1 MLAEA
6 WLARRFTL
14 GRLLAIKPEQTRVV
28 QALPTAQAQGTQPR
42 PSEAPTPTL
51 PELCWS
57 VRRHGVLV
65 AESDPNEPDTQ
76 RTLDALQAVASRP
89 GDTFV
94 VSSLEWSEPVRREE
108 WTTLLQS
115 TNQGTIGVAFT
126 TEHGSEII
134 APERTIAWNE
144 TLPQALQRFLK
155 KGLGGRYLELRT
167 AKSETKLVRTG
178 EPTLEAELY
187 RGTSLVPLEP
197 EQRENR
203 ALTIAT
209 GIAMWFANN
218 VDAAGRLPYL
228 WNTSEENPDH
238 SSDNAIRRFLG
249 SIALGRFAMHQGDET
264 LNDAYRRN
272 LTHLLDTY
280 LQPLGDGMAIIAE
293 KYAANLGASSLAGL
307 AILAGQEDDQD
318 HQALSMLLRAVTAMT
333 HEQIGFRTHFYPT
346 ERDVQGWEFYSGEA
360 LLFLCEAARLKIPDA
375 PTKDELFVL
384 YRRCRD
390 RWRERRHVAFV
401 SWHSQALASLYRI
414 RPAQELANFIAEMN
428 DWLIELQ
435 LLDASEPDRLGE
447 FGDPRRPAH
456 GTPHASSTAVYL
468 EGLADARD
476 VARAMGDKTRV
487 ERYERTIGLALRSLR
502 QLQFRDWRCTWYLE
516 NPEAVLG
523 ALRSNVTDNRVR
535 IDNCGHALAG
545 LVKLLS
551 PLTLP
556 VPASPTEPREPN
568 TQYK

>member
-1 MLAEA
+1 M
-6 WLARRFTL
+6 
-14 GRLLAIKPEQTRVV
+14 
-28 QALPTAQAQGTQPR
+28 
-42 PSEAPTPTL
+42 L

-57 VRRHGVLV
+57 VRREGRTI
-65 AESDPNEPDTQ
+65 AESDPEDPDLT
-76 RTLDALQAVASRP
+76 RTLAALQRVEAAP
-89 GDTFV
+89 GDTYV
-94 VSSLEWSEPVRREE
+94 VSTLEWSEPLPREE
-108 WTTLLQS
+108 WTNLLAS
-115 TNQGTIGVAFT
+115 EARGTIGVSFT
-126 TEHGSEII
+126 TEHSSEVIT
-134 APERTIAWNE
+134 PERTIAWNE
-144 TLPQALQRFLK
+144 TLPTALHRFLE
-155 KGLGGRYLELRT
+155 KGLGGRFLEIRT
-167 AKSETKLVRTG
+167 AKSKTKLVRTG

-187 RGTSLVPLEP
+187 RGSSLVPLEP
-197 EQRENR
+197 AKGENR

-228 WNTSEENPDH
+228 WDTSEENPDH

-307 AILAGQEDDQD
+307 AILAGPEEDQD
-318 HQALSMLLRAVTAMT
+318 RQALSMLLRAVSSMT
-333 HEQIGFRTHFYPT
+333 HERRGFRTHFYPADRN
-346 ERDVQGWEFYSGEA
+346 EQGWEFYSGEA
-360 LLFLCEAARLKIPDA
+360 LLFLCEAARLKIPGA
-375 PTKDELFVL
+375 STEDELFVL

-414 RPAQELANFIAEMN
+414 RPAQELANFITEMN

-502 QLQFRDWRCTWYLE
+502 QLQFRDWQCTWYLE

-523 ALRSNVTDNRVR
+523 ALRSNVNDNRVR

-556 VPASPTEPREPN
+556 EPVSPTDPREPK
-568 TQYK
+568 T